1 MQDELKEKIKD
12 LPELPGVYLFKD
24 KKGNV
29 IYVGKAKNIKERVRE
44 HFSIS
49 LRHPRFEKLISNT
62 FDFDYIVTDSEADSF
77 LLEANLIKKYLPK
90 YNVRLKDDKK
100 YPYLKI
106 TLNEK
111 YPRIFKT
118 RDIREDGSLIFGPFH
133 SAKSLMKTLKI
144 ILKIFP
150 IRTCKYKLPSRQKIN
165 PCLEYHIKRCP
176 APCVPGNISEEEYR
190 ENVRKL
196 IEFFSG
202 ESENVEKWLE
212 NEIKIAS
219 ENLNFEKA
227 AILRDRLFALRDIHK
242 GYVAHM
248 DEDVFIDVIGFSRV
262 SKYAMCLI
270 IPIRKGR
277 IWDKEDYLL
286 EFPEET
292 PDEEIIEEFL
302 IQFYSRGII
311 GARKILLPFEIPNK
325 EMIEKVLKE
334 KRELNLKISFKPK
347 DEKEKRLIQM
357 ANENAKLALDEKLL
371 EKGVLKERV
380 PVSLIEIKDLFNI
393 EKLPE
398 RIEAVDISQTFGDER
413 VGAVV
418 VFEKGKPKKSEYRK
432 YKIKYTESFSD
443 AQMIY
448 EVVKRRIKRLK
459 EENKEFPDILII
471 DGGKPQLSFAVKALK
486 EEGIENLC
494 VCSFA
499 KTFDQL
505 YFPDGRMIVCPR
517 NKRNALKLL
526 KLIRNEAHRF
536 AITYHRKKRKEKI
549 KKSILDEIEGIG
561 REKKIMLLRYFGSP
575 ERIFS
580 ASIEEI
586 KKVKGIGE
594 KLATKIYEKLHKIE
608 KI

>member
-1 MQDELKEKIKD
+1 
-12 LPELPGVYLFKD
+12 
-24 KKGNV
+24 
-29 IYVGKAKNIKERVRE
+29 
-44 HFSIS
+44 
-49 LRHPRFEKLISNT
+49 
-62 FDFDYIVTDSEADSF
+62 
-77 LLEANLIKKYLPK
+77 
-90 YNVRLKDDKK
+90 
-100 YPYLKI
+100 
-106 TLNEK
+106 
-111 YPRIFKT
+111 
-118 RDIREDGSLIFGPFH
+118 
-133 SAKSLMKTLKI
+133 
-144 ILKIFP
+144 
-150 IRTCKYKLPSRQKIN
+150 
-165 PCLEYHIKRCP
+165 
-176 APCVPGNISEEEYR
+176 
-190 ENVRKL
+190 
-196 IEFFSG
+196 
-202 ESENVEKWLE
+202 
-212 NEIKIAS
+212 
-219 ENLNFEKA
+219 
-227 AILRDRLFALRDIHK
+227 
-242 GYVAHM
+242 
-248 DEDVFIDVIGFSRV
+248 
-262 SKYAMCLI
+262 
-270 IPIRKGR
+270 
-277 IWDKEDYLL
+277 
-286 EFPEET
+286 
-292 PDEEIIEEFL
+292 
-302 IQFYSRGII
+302 
-311 GARKILLPFEIPNK
+311 
-325 EMIEKVLKE
+325 
-334 KRELNLKISFKPK
+334 
-347 DEKEKRLIQM
+347 
-357 ANENAKLALDEKLL
+357 
-371 EKGVLKERV
+371 
-380 PVSLIEIKDLFNI
+380 
-393 EKLPE
+393 
-398 RIEAVDISQTFGDER
+398 
-413 VGAVV
+413 
-418 VFEKGKPKKSEYRK
+418 KKSEYRK